1 MYLSIQ
7 ESRNLAAEVLS
18 WWEKQDCPDV
28 ELVIHPSHLAL
39 LDVGTQIKGS
49 DISLGSQDL
58 ALSSEFGAFTGQTA
72 GQHLVEIGCTH
83 AIIGHSEM
91 RTFYGE
97 TDEKVKQKLEVAK
110 NSKIHAVVCVGE
122 TAEEREADQAEQT
135 ITNQLQTIFN
145 GSDVGIHEF
154 SIAYEP
160 RWAISAVS
168 GGKSITP
175 KEAARM
181 HLVIKQAMREF
192 FSEDELSELSIL
204 YGGSVNEDNV
214 LDFLKAPEIKGAL
227 IGSASA
233 KSDHLQKIVEIIQK
247 NIC

>member
-7 ESRNLAAEVLS
+7 DSRNLAAEVVS

-28 ELVIHPSHLAL
+28 ELVLHPSHLAL
-39 LDVGTQIKGS
+39 IDVGSQIKGS
-49 DISLGSQDL
+49 NISLGAQDL

-72 GQHLVEIGCTH
+72 GQHLVEVGCTH

-110 NSKIHAVVCVGE
+110 NSNIHAIVCVGE
-122 TAEEREADQAEQT
+122 TAKEREANHAEQT
-135 ITNQLQTIFN
+135 ITAQLQTIFT
-145 GSDVGIHEF
+145 GSDVGIKQF

-160 RWAISAVS
+160 RWAISSVS
-168 GGKSITP
+168 GGRSITP
-175 KEAARM
+175 EEAARM
-181 HLVIKQAMREF
+181 HLVIKHSMREF

-214 LDFLKAPEIKGAL
+214 LDFLKEPEVKGAL

-233 KSDHLQKIVEIIQK
+233 KSDHLQKIVDLIQK